1 MERRKFLIAG
11 AGVFL
16 SVAFLGRITLRD
28 DKINESSGFNSN
40 KSIKDQIVNTIYP
53 ESGEALYHLK
63 LAVKENKVLK
73 AANQEKFKK
82 EILRVFKS
90 STPQEF
96 VNYINKSIQNDFMN
110 EKVLTINEWIFSEF
124 ECRFWLAFG

>member
-63 LAVKENKVLK
+63 LAVKENKVFL
-73 AANQEKFKK
+73 
-82 EILRVFKS
+82 
-90 STPQEF
+90 
-96 VNYINKSIQNDFMN
+96 
-110 EKVLTINEWIFSEF
+110 
-124 ECRFWLAFG
+124 